1 MVKRSIRHRS
11 RVSMTK
17 KKKENIKPEN
27 GSRNPALRLQVE
39 ERKLIPWFKEGLS
52 ESRMPATGG
61 MEPTG
66 IRIL

>member
-1 MVKRSIRHRS
+1 
-11 RVSMTK
+11 MTK